1 MKAIARSAMLFL
13 GLYMFCVIG
22 HAAAAVPSAETNCKG
37 NDVDLLAL
45 KERCLQAT
53 LYVIDHEMD
62 RYGNWVDFEKQQGVR
77 REITAALQAGY
88 HQLEQDQK
96 KYLAMEAAT
105 YPLPELVNITGWI
118 KLPVNQADFLYI
130 AGAAPEGPWYYFA
143 RTGTNPAVHDGQEYA
158 LCLYPLYPRTGRQQ
172 AFYVYAKYGTDLS
185 GIKTNY

>member
-1 MKAIARSAMLFL
+1 MKVIVRSMVLFF
-13 GLYMFCVIG
+13 GLCMFAVLG
-22 HAAAAVPSAETNCKG
+22 HAAAAFPGIG
-37 NDVDLLAL
+37 NACEVNDGKLLAL
-45 KERCLQAT
+45 KEKCLQAT
-53 LYVIDHEMD
+53 LYAINREID